1 MKIIYTCIFFL
12 RCLLEKDP
20 VAQRHVARI
29 QKLRGTY
36 DSMGNRVP
44 PPPQVLAESK
54 ERSKKRGRK
63 KGGGTDSDHIGKSN
77 MVSLIKVLVG
87 PRHFLIIAEQNFF

>member
-1 MKIIYTCIFFL
+1 MGCSIPWLNHIIICF

-20 VAQRHVARI
+20 IAQRHVARI

-44 PPPQVLAESK
+44 PPPQVLAEAK
-54 ERSKKRGRK
+54 ERSHKRGRK
-63 KGGGTDSDHIGKSN
+63 KASDMGK
-77 MVSLIKVLVG
+77 
-87 PRHFLIIAEQNFF
+87 PWAF

>member
-1 MKIIYTCIFFL
+1 MCFL
-12 RCLLEKDP
+12 TNRCLLEKDP

-54 ERSKKRGRK
+54 ERSQRRGRK
-63 KGGGTDSDHIGKSN
+63 KTGGGMDDGHNGSFSFEICKQKQ
-77 MVSLIKVLVG
+77 M
-87 PRHFLIIAEQNFF
+87 F

>member
-1 MKIIYTCIFFL
+1 M
-12 RCLLEKDP
+12 EKDP

-44 PPPQVLAESK
+44 PPPQALADAK

-63 KGGGTDSDHIGKSN
+63 KAGDQDQNGEYQN
-77 MVSLIKVLVG
+77 AVLS
-87 PRHFLIIAEQNFF
+87 

>member
-1 MKIIYTCIFFL
+1 MVERNSRIFN

-20 VAQRHVARI
+20 IAQRHVARI

-44 PPPQVLAESK
+44 PPPQVLAEAK
-54 ERSKKRGRK
+54 ERSHKRGRK
-63 KGGGTDSDHIGKSN
+63 KTNSVGKTPNSQRLQELLELLVVVVDSKE
-77 MVSLIKVLVG
+77 KVALG
-87 PRHFLIIAEQNFF
+87 

>member
-1 MKIIYTCIFFL
+1 
-12 RCLLEKDP
+12 

-54 ERSKKRGRK
+54 ERAKKRGRK
-63 KGGGTDSDHIGKSN
+63 KGGGAD
-77 MVSLIKVLVG
+77 L
-87 PRHFLIIAEQNFF
+87 EQNGENIVAVKIISLVQFSLFFNLLKNIFPSFLFYGKMVVLRFYDLL

>member
-1 MKIIYTCIFFL
+1 M
-12 RCLLEKDP
+12 
-20 VAQRHVARI
+20 AQRHVARI

-44 PPPQVLAESK
+44 PPPQALAEAK

-63 KGGGTDSDHIGKSN
+63 KAVNQDQNGRVIQVKSQVIELLQ
-77 MVSLIKVLVG
+77 MLAATLAPLGFK
-87 PRHFLIIAEQNFF
+87 E